1 MAHFLAFNA
10 VFSFMRW
17 LILTSSTGTG
27 HNMRA
32 DSLRQW
38 TERVFGSSVEVRI
51 HHVLENTHALYSA
64 GVGLYNTIQRWCP
77 RLHHVY
83 FNYLELASLHRSSAK
98 IMGRD
103 SFVDLVTDWAPDR
116 IISVHPHTNHGFF
129 DLARR
134 ALPNRRTRCITY
146 CGELSGGYGLS
157 RHWVNPRA
165 DGFIGATEEIC
176 AASRSVGMPTERI
189 FNGGF
194 LLRTSFY
201 GSEARHEREAD
212 VIAEELGLDRS
223 VFTVLLS
230 TGLAGANNHVD
241 ILREIAAL
249 RMPIQVIALCS
260 RRVSALRKVKSFAR
274 RHPHLK
280 ICALEHTDRMLALK
294 RLATVVVARPGT
306 GATSEAIQLGTPLI
320 HNGIGGVMPQEL
332 ITVKYCRLHACAYFG
347 DTPAEIVR
355 HIRRMIEEPTT
366 LDRLRKNLAAA
377 CPTGRPEQIVHW
389 IHDCP

>member
-1 MAHFLAFNA
+1 
-10 VFSFMRW
+10 MRW

-38 TERVFGSSVEVRI
+38 TERVFGSSVEIRI
-51 HHVLENTHALYSA
+51 HAVLENTHPIYGF

-83 FNYLELASLHRSSAK
+83 FNYLELAALHRSSAK
-98 IMGRD
+98 ILGRD
-103 SFVDLVTDWAPDR
+103 TFVKLVAEWAPDR

-134 ALPNRRTRCITY
+134 ALPRRRTRCITY

-165 DGFIGATEEIC
+165 DGFIGATPEIC
-176 AASRSVGMPTERI
+176 AASRAVGMPEKRI

-194 LLRTSFY
+194 LLRSSFY
-201 GSEARHEREAD
+201 GAQARHEREAGTM
-212 VIAEELGLDRS
+212 AKELGFDRD

-230 TGLAGANNHVD
+230 TGLAGAHNHIE
-241 ILREIAAL
+241 ILQELAAL
-249 RMPIQVIALCS
+249 RRPIQVIALCGRRAS
-260 RRVSALRKVKSFAR
+260 TRRRVEAFAR

-280 ICALEHTDRMLALK
+280 VQALAHTDRMLALK
-294 RLATVVVARPGT
+294 RLTTVVVARPGT
-306 GATSEAIQLGTPLI
+306 GATSEAIQLGVPLI

-332 ITVKYCRLHACAYFG
+332 ITVKYCRIHACAYFG
-347 DTPAEIVR
+347 DTAAEIVR
-355 HIRRMIEEPTT
+355 HIRRMMDDPGT
-366 LDRLRKNLAAA
+366 LDRLRKNIAAA
-377 CPTGRPEQIVHW
+377 RPLGRPEQIVHW